1 MLTSIRQPQTEA
13 TSANQCMPYT
23 CTNEK
28 LARMGASGASNARVY
43 LKNALRVTSTEE
55 IRPAINT
62 TCNGRIGASH
72 AHAANLAH
80 PRPAL
85 RRCLGRA
92 PMNTDRG
99 RGGRD
104 QRATAAPRG
113 RGGGARPRNLLDG
126 EFGNSGH
133 NRGLG
138 SLFEPPRV
146 RHHVAWLRRR
156 IVRSCVGDRLC
167 RVPRVGSRRC
177 GLCQYLQKRQ
187 IVMRVMGCCWWSW
200 IE

>member
-1 MLTSIRQPQTEA
+1 
-13 TSANQCMPYT
+13 MPYT

-28 LARMGASGASNARVY
+28 LARMGASGASNAWVSI
-43 LKNALRVTSTEE
+43 KNALRVTSTEE

-104 QRATAAPRG
+104 QRATTAPRG

-126 EFGNSGH
+126 EFGNSGTTGDWARCL
-133 NRGLG
+133 NRHACGTMLPGYEGALYALAWGTG
-138 SLFEPPRV
+138 SAVFQGSEADA
-146 RHHVAWLRRR
+146 VAFVSTCKNGR
-156 IVRSCVGDRLC
+156 
-167 RVPRVGSRRC
+167 
-177 GLCQYLQKRQ
+177 
-187 IVMRVMGCCWWSW
+187 
-200 IE
+200 